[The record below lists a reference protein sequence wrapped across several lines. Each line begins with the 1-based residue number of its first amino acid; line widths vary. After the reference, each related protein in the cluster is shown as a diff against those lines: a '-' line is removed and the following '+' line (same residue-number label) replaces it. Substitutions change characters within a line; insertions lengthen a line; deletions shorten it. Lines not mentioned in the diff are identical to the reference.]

1 MTVGTPIERIWP
13 APVTGALTDPQLTAL
28 YGRTA
33 GPHLRVN
40 FVASADGAVT
50 LDGYS
55 AGLSGEPDKRVF
67 GLLRMLCDGLVVAA
81 GTLRHEGYRAV
92 RLSPERRAWRRE
104 QGLAE
109 YPTLVV
115 VSGSLDLDP
124 AQAAFADAPVR
135 PIVLTHADAVPPPGL
150 ADVADVIRCGT
161 DTADDAEQADGTG
174 QPGGAGQP
182 DDGAGRVDSSGPTD
196 GAGRIGGAGQ
206 SDGSGPTDGSGR
218 TGGTGQSDG
227 SGPTDGSG
235 RTGGTGQSDGS
246 GPTDGSGRTG
256 GTGQSDGSGPTDG
269 SGRTGGTGRIRGAG
283 QVDLVAGLAELR
295 RRGLGQLLCEG
306 GPHLFGALTAADLV
320 DELCLTVAPLL
331 AGAGPGRITAGD
343 ASVPRHLPLRH
354 VLAAADGVLMLR
366 YARDPAETPP
376 AGAAPAA

>member
-161 DTADDAEQADGTG
+161 DTADGTGQADGTG
-174 QPGGAGQP
+174 RPGGAGQP
-182 DDGAGRVDSSGPTD
+182 DDGAGRVDGSGPTD
-196 GAGRIGGAGQ
+196 GTGRIGGAGQ

-218 TGGTGQSDG
+218 TGGAGRT
-227 SGPTDGSG
+227 SGAG
-235 RTGGTGQSDGS
+235 RTGGAGQ
-246 GPTDGSGRTG
+246 TG
-256 GTGQSDGSGPTDG
+256 GA
-269 SGRTGGTGRIRGAG
+269 GRIRGAG
-283 QVDLVAGLAELR
+283 RVDLVAGLAELR

-354 VLAAADGVLMLR
+354 VLAAGDGVLMLR

-376 AGAAPAA
+376 AGSAPAA

>member
-28 YGRTA
+28 YGRAA

-109 YPTLVV
+109 FPTLVV

-150 ADVADVIRCGT
+150 ADVADVVRCGT
-161 DTADDAEQADGTG
+161 DHADA
-174 QPGGAGQP
+174 P
-182 DDGAGRVDSSGPTD
+182 GRVDL
-196 GAGRIGGAGQ
+196 A
-206 SDGSGPTDGSGR
+206 
-218 TGGTGQSDG
+218 
-227 SGPTDGSG
+227 
-235 RTGGTGQSDGS
+235 
-246 GPTDGSGRTG
+246 
-256 GTGQSDGSGPTDG
+256 
-269 SGRTGGTGRIRGAG
+269 
-283 QVDLVAGLAELR
+283 AGLAELR
-295 RRGLGQLLCEG
+295 RRGLDQLLCEG

-320 DELCLTVAPLL
+320 DELCLTVTPLL

-376 AGAAPAA
+376 ARSAPAA